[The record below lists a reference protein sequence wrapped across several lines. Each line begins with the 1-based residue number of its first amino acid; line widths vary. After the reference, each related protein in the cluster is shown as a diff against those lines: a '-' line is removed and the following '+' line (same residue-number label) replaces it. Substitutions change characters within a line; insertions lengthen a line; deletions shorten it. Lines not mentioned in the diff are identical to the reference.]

1 MEYEDR
7 FSDLEYDDEYE
18 FDDGEGKDYTVT
30 GCGEDEYL
38 DDYIAGNDYFDD
50 YDF

>member
-7 FSDLEYDDEYE
+7 FSDTEYDDEYE
-18 FDDGEGKDYTVT
+18 FEDSEDYIDDDT
-30 GCGEDEYL
+30 

>member
-7 FSDLEYDDEYE
+7 FSDIEYDDEYE
-18 FDDGEGKDYTVT
+18 YDDSEDYI
-30 GCGEDEYL
+30 
-38 DDYIAGNDYFDD
+38 DDDIDDFIAGNDYFDD

>member
-18 FDDGEGKDYTVT
+18 FEDDTVT

-38 DDYIAGNDYFDD
+38 DDYIADNDYFDD